1 MIFIHFLAKISH
13 LCSKPARMHQ
23 KWTNWLVFAL
33 LSIVWGSSFILMK
46 EGLKAF
52 TPYQVASLRMLS
64 AGLVLLPFAI
74 KAYSKIPKDK
84 MGLVI
89 VSGLV
94 GNFIPAY
101 LFCIAETRIDSAL
114 AGILNSLTPLF
125 TILVGLVFYKV
136 QTSAI
141 KVLGILI
148 GFIGL
153 SFLMLTGKEMHFE
166 HLSYA
171 SLVLLATM
179 MYGINVHT
187 VGRYLKEIGSIQIA
201 SVAFSFLILPSA
213 AVLYFT
219 GYFKNDFSN
228 PLEVHSTLT
237 SCVLGMVGTSMASIL
252 FYYLVKKAG
261 ILFGSLVTYGIPV
274 VAVAW
279 GIGYGESLTFSQV
292 VCLGVILFGVY
303 IVNRGN
309 LNFLSFLKQKAP
321 NQ

>member
-1 MIFIHFLAKISH
+1 MIFIHFLDKMRH
-13 LCSKPARMHQ
+13 LCSKPARMQQ

-33 LSIVWGSSFILMK
+33 LSIVWGSSFILIK

-52 TPYQVASLRMLS
+52 NAYQVASLRMFS

-74 KAYSKIPKDK
+74 QAFKKIPKDK

-89 VSGLV
+89 ISGLV

-125 TILVGLVFYKV
+125 TIIVGLVFYKV

-141 KVLGILI
+141 KLLGILI

-153 SFLMLTGKEMHFE
+153 ACLMLAGKEVHFE

-171 SLVLLATM
+171 SLVLVATI

-187 VGRYLKEIGSIQIA
+187 VGRYLKDIGSIQIA
-201 SVAFSFLILPSA
+201 SVAFSFLIIPSA
-213 AVLYFT
+213 TVLYFT
-219 GYFKNDFSN
+219 DFFNKDFSN
-228 PLEVHSTLT
+228 PVVLHSTIAGG
-237 SCVLGMVGTSMASIL
+237 VLGMIGTSMASIL

-279 GIGYGESLTFSQV
+279 GIGFGESLSPLQIF
-292 VCLGVILFGVY
+292 CLGVILFGVY

-309 LNFLSFLKQKAP
+309 LNFIPFLKQKDP
-321 NQ
+321 Q

>member
-1 MIFIHFLAKISH
+1 M
-13 LCSKPARMHQ
+13 
-23 KWTNWLVFAL
+23 
-33 LSIVWGSSFILMK
+33 
-46 EGLKAF
+46 KAF

-74 KAYSKIPKDK
+74 KAFRKIPKDK
-84 MGLVI
+84 MGQVI
-89 VSGLV
+89 VSGLI

-125 TILVGLVFYKV
+125 TILVGVLFYKV

-141 KVLGILI
+141 KLLGILI

-153 SFLMLTGKEMHFE
+153 TFLLLTGKEMHFD

-171 SLVLLATM
+171 SLVLVATL

-201 SVAFSFLILPSA
+201 SVAFSFLIIPTA
-213 AVLYFT
+213 AILYFT
-219 GYFKNDFSN
+219 GFFKNDFTD
-228 PLEVHSTLT
+228 PLIIHSTIT
-237 SCVLGMVGTSMASIL
+237 SSILGMVGTSMASIL

-261 ILFGSLVTYGIPV
+261 ILFGSLVTYGIPI

-279 GIGYGESLTFSQV
+279 GIAYGESLAPLQV
-292 VCLGVILFGVY
+292 VCLGVILLGVY

-309 LNFLSFLKQKAP
+309 LKFLPFVKQKGP
-321 NQ
+321 Q

>member
-1 MIFIHFLAKISH
+1 
-13 LCSKPARMHQ
+13 
-23 KWTNWLVFAL
+23 
-33 LSIVWGSSFILMK
+33 
-46 EGLKAF
+46 
-52 TPYQVASLRMLS
+52 MLS

-74 KAYSKIPKDK
+74 QAFKKIPKDK

-89 VSGLV
+89 ISGLV

-125 TILVGLVFYKV
+125 TIIVGLVFYKV

-141 KVLGILI
+141 KLLGILI

-153 SFLMLTGKEMHFE
+153 ACLMLAGKEVHFE

-171 SLVLLATM
+171 SLVLVATI

-201 SVAFSFLILPSA
+201 SVAFSFLIIPSA
-213 AVLYFT
+213 TVLYFT
-219 GYFKNDFSN
+219 DFFNKDFSN
-228 PLEVHSTLT
+228 PVVLHSTIAGG
-237 SCVLGMVGTSMASIL
+237 VLGMIGTSMASIL

-279 GIGYGESLTFSQV
+279 GIGFGESLSPLQIF
-292 VCLGVILFGVY
+292 CLGVILFGVY

-309 LNFLSFLKQKAP
+309 LNFIPFLKQKDP
-321 NQ
+321 Q

>member
-1 MIFIHFLAKISH
+1 MQ
-13 LCSKPARMHQ
+13 Q
-23 KWTNWLVFAL
+23 KWINWLVFIL

-46 EGLKAF
+46 EGLRAF
-52 TPYQVASLRMLS
+52 TPYQVASLRMLF

-74 KAYSKIPKDK
+74 KAFRKIPKDK
-84 MGLVI
+84 MGLVLI
-89 VSGLV
+89 SGLV

-101 LFCIAETRIDSAL
+101 LFCIAETKIDSAL

-125 TILVGLVFYKV
+125 TILVGILFYKV

-141 KVLGILI
+141 KILGILI

-153 SFLMLTGKEMHFE
+153 TFLMLTGKELHLD

-171 SLVLLATM
+171 SLVLIATLF
-179 MYGINVHT
+179 YGINVHT
-187 VGRYLKEIGSIQIA
+187 VGRYLKAISSIQIA

-219 GYFKNDFSN
+219 GYFKINFDD
-228 PLEVHSTLT
+228 PLVVHSTL
-237 SCVLGMVGTSMASIL
+237 SSAVLGMVGTSMASIL

-279 GIGYGESLTFSQV
+279 GLIYGESLAPLQIL
-292 VCLGVILFGVY
+292 CLAVILLGVY

-309 LNFLSFLKQKAP
+309 LNFLPFVKQKAS
-321 NQ
+321 Q

>member
-1 MIFIHFLAKISH
+1 
-13 LCSKPARMHQ
+13 
-23 KWTNWLVFAL
+23 
-33 LSIVWGSSFILMK
+33 MK
-46 EGLKAF
+46 EGLRAF
-52 TPYQVASLRMLS
+52 TPYQVASLRMLF

-74 KAYSKIPKDK
+74 KAFRKIPKDK
-84 MGLVI
+84 MGLVLI
-89 VSGLV
+89 SGLV

-101 LFCIAETRIDSAL
+101 LFCIAETKIDSAL

-125 TILVGLVFYKV
+125 TILVGILFYKV

-141 KVLGILI
+141 KILGILI

-153 SFLMLTGKEMHFE
+153 TFLMLTGKELHLD

-171 SLVLLATM
+171 SLVLIATLF
-179 MYGINVHT
+179 YGINVHT
-187 VGRYLKEIGSIQIA
+187 VGRYLKAISSIQIA

-219 GYFKNDFSN
+219 GYFKINFDD
-228 PLEVHSTLT
+228 PLVVHSTL
-237 SCVLGMVGTSMASIL
+237 SSAVLGMVGTSMASIL

-279 GIGYGESLTFSQV
+279 GLIYGESLAPLQIL
-292 VCLGVILFGVY
+292 CLAVILLGVY

-309 LNFLSFLKQKAP
+309 LNFLPFVKQKAS
-321 NQ
+321 Q

>member
-1 MIFIHFLAKISH
+1 
-13 LCSKPARMHQ
+13 
-23 KWTNWLVFAL
+23 
-33 LSIVWGSSFILMK
+33 MK
-46 EGLKAF
+46 EGLRAF
-52 TPYQVASLRMLS
+52 TPYQVASLRMLF

-74 KAYSKIPKDK
+74 KAFRKIPKDK
-84 MGLVI
+84 MGLVLI
-89 VSGLV
+89 SGLV

-101 LFCIAETRIDSAL
+101 LFCIAETKIDSAL

-125 TILVGLVFYKV
+125 TILVGILFYKV

-141 KVLGILI
+141 KILGILV

-153 SFLMLTGKEMHFE
+153 TFLMLTGKELHLD

-171 SLVLLATM
+171 SLVLIATLF
-179 MYGINVHT
+179 YGINVHT
-187 VGRYLKEIGSIQIA
+187 VGRYLKAISSIQIA

-219 GYFKNDFSN
+219 GYFKMNFDD
-228 PLEVHSTLT
+228 PLVVHSTL
-237 SCVLGMVGTSMASIL
+237 SSAVLGMVGTSMASIL

-279 GIGYGESLTFSQV
+279 GLIYGESLAPLQIL
-292 VCLGVILFGVY
+292 CLAVILLGVY

-309 LNFLSFLKQKAP
+309 LNFLPFVKQKAS
-321 NQ
+321 Q

>member
-1 MIFIHFLAKISH
+1 
-13 LCSKPARMHQ
+13 
-23 KWTNWLVFAL
+23 
-33 LSIVWGSSFILMK
+33 MK
-46 EGLKAF
+46 EGLRAF
-52 TPYQVASLRMLS
+52 TPYQVASLRMLF

-74 KAYSKIPKDK
+74 KAFRKIPKDK
-84 MGLVI
+84 MGLVLI
-89 VSGLV
+89 SGLV

-101 LFCIAETRIDSAL
+101 LFCIAETKIDSAL

-125 TILVGLVFYKV
+125 TILVGILFYKV

-141 KVLGILI
+141 KILGILI

-153 SFLMLTGKEMHFE
+153 TFLMLTGKELHLD

-171 SLVLLATM
+171 SLVLIATLF
-179 MYGINVHT
+179 YGINVHT
-187 VGRYLKEIGSIQIA
+187 VGRYLKAISSIQIA

-219 GYFKNDFSN
+219 GYFKMNFDDH
-228 PLEVHSTLT
+228 LVVHSTL
-237 SCVLGMVGTSMASIL
+237 SSAVLGMVGTSMASIL

-279 GIGYGESLTFSQV
+279 GLIYGESLAPLQLL
-292 VCLGVILFGVY
+292 CLAVILLGVY

-309 LNFLSFLKQKAP
+309 LNFLPFVKQKAS
-321 NQ
+321 Q